1 MNRTS
6 VARFQINIGIMSL
19 QKNIMKPVRGK
30 TLPLILDP
38 DTDAAGLHGL
48 AVKKMTDFNSD
59 MDEGPYVLIY
69 PDTSEVIN
77 IPGTSTPFNLREYK
91 MEIGKTYNRIALFIC
106 LESDYDKGEQQDA
119 SDSDREVFV
128 RRNRG
133 TEVDLADTLVCVCP
147 WEPEHE
153 STPKSTA
160 EKTRASYQSEKEE
173 ILISDTDDPNEG
185 TSQSWRNTATSVP
198 DTPSNMTAVR
208 STVNPLYSTY
218 TQLYAPIAIDEDE
231 DGSQDFNVV
240 PISADPAKEA
250 VDTSISAAHIIE
262 NLADAIDHNTVSR
275 FNITRTNVW
284 DGAVRGFRRSTFCEK
299 SDLLVRFTDDA
310 GSVEEGI
317 DAGGPRR
324 EFLTLLM
331 SFLQSRP
338 IFEGPPQSRYLVYNA
353 AAIREDEYFMAG
365 KMIAVS
371 IVHGGPGPHF
381 LSRDLVNHIAG
392 QPGFCAHVT
401 DVTDDEIGRALSEIE
416 LAHSLKSLQDVLLK
430 HSSMLQTAGCFRH
443 VSSVEEKH
451 TVVAEYLTWYTIGRN
466 HSVIERF
473 KDGLASLN
481 FLDALCQHPSVLA
494 PVLCHTDKRLTSVEV
509 ERLFLPQLS
518 PAGSNRRTTE
528 TVALSFW
535 ADYLMDC
542 EEQGPVSLEELFMF
556 ITGLKTEPP
565 AGMTPHPC
573 VTFSQET
580 IYPMANT
587 CANTITLPLLGTYA
601 SFKANMDFGI
611 QNSPAFGCL

>member
-1 MNRTS
+1 MVKCCLSIFHGPRVESSFSLMNEVIDQRSGNMNVPTFNAIQTVNS
-6 VARFQINIGIMSL
+6 GRWTEHYEEHKGEAETC
-19 QKNIMKPVRGK
+19 GK
-30 TLPLILDP
+30 TAKAGHG
-38 DTDAAGLHGL
+38 DTG
-48 AVKKMTDFNSD
+48 
-59 MDEGPYVLIY
+59 GP
-69 PDTSEVIN
+69 
-77 IPGTSTPFNLREYK
+77 G
-91 MEIGKTYNRIALFIC
+91 
-106 LESDYDKGEQQDA
+106 
-119 SDSDREVFV
+119 
-128 RRNRG
+128 
-133 TEVDLADTLVCVCP
+133 
-147 WEPEHE
+147 
-153 STPKSTA
+153 
-160 EKTRASYQSEKEE
+160 KEE
-173 ILISDTDDPNEG
+173 KMRSGSESITNCVLKSQEG
-185 TSQSWRNTATSVP
+185 VF
-198 DTPSNMTAVR
+198 
-208 STVNPLYSTY
+208 
-218 TQLYAPIAIDEDE
+218 QL
-231 DGSQDFNVV
+231 
-240 PISADPAKEA
+240 
-250 VDTSISAAHIIE
+250 
-262 NLADAIDHNTVSR
+262 
-275 FNITRTNVW
+275 
-284 DGAVRGFRRSTFCEK
+284 
-299 SDLLVRFTDDA
+299 

-353 AAIREDEYFMAG
+353 AAIREDEYVMAG

-416 LAHSLKSLQDVLLK
+416 LAHSLKSLRDVLLK
-430 HSSMLQTAGCFRH
+430 HSSMLQTAGCFRR

-473 KDGLASLN
+473 KDGLASLH

-587 CANTITLPLLGTYA
+587 CANTITLPLLGTYT
-601 SFKANMDFGI
+601 SFKANMDC
-611 QNSPAFGCL
+611 N

>member
-1 MNRTS
+1 
-6 VARFQINIGIMSL
+6 MSL

-59 MDEGPYVLIY
+59 MDQGPYVLIY

-91 MEIGKTYNRIALFIC
+91 KEIGKTYNRIALFIC

-119 SDSDREVFV
+119 SDSDLEVFV
-128 RRNRG
+128 RRNRR
-133 TEVDLADTLVCVCP
+133 TEP

-153 STPKSTA
+153 STPKSIA
-160 EKTRASYQSEKEE
+160 EKTSSSRASYQSEKEE
-173 ILISDTDDPNEG
+173 ILISDTDDPKEG

-250 VDTSISAAHIIE
+250 V
-262 NLADAIDHNTVSR
+262 
-275 FNITRTNVW
+275 
-284 DGAVRGFRRSTFCEK
+284 
-299 SDLLVRFTDDA
+299 
-310 GSVEEGI
+310 
-317 DAGGPRR
+317 
-324 EFLTLLM
+324 
-331 SFLQSRP
+331 
-338 IFEGPPQSRYLVYNA
+338 
-353 AAIREDEYFMAG
+353 
-365 KMIAVS
+365 
-371 IVHGGPGPHF
+371 
-381 LSRDLVNHIAG
+381 
-392 QPGFCAHVT
+392 
-401 DVTDDEIGRALSEIE
+401 
-416 LAHSLKSLQDVLLK
+416 
-430 HSSMLQTAGCFRH
+430 
-443 VSSVEEKH
+443 
-451 TVVAEYLTWYTIGRN
+451 
-466 HSVIERF
+466 F
-473 KDGLASLN
+473 KDGLASLH

-542 EEQGPVSLEELFMF
+542 EEQGPVSLEELYMF

-580 IYPMANT
+580 IYPLANT

-601 SFKANMDFGI
+601 NFKANMDFGI
-611 QNSPAFGCL
+611 QNSPGFGCL

>member
-1 MNRTS
+1 MYCPRCGKTFQSLQQFCSSCGCIKRKINMTGPAAPKMPSLKTFLEYRSKKSDERLNFSCQKRKVKKKEQTS
-6 VARFQINIGIMSL
+6 TVQVANMGEEINIGIMSL
-19 QKNIMKPVRGK
+19 QKDIMKPVRGK
-30 TLPLILDP
+30 TLILDP
-38 DTDAAGLHGL
+38 DTDATGLHRL

-59 MDEGPYVLIY
+59 LDEGPYVLIY

-77 IPGTSTPFNLREYK
+77 IPGWSAIKMSLTSCFP
-91 MEIGKTYNRIALFIC
+91 I
-106 LESDYDKGEQQDA
+106 GEQQDA
-119 SDSDREVFV
+119 SDSDQEVFV
-128 RRNRG
+128 RRKRV
-133 TEVDLADTLVCVCP
+133 TEVDLAFPGNLSMKVLQKALQRKQALPGHQIRV
-147 WEPEHE
+147 
-153 STPKSTA
+153 KR
-160 EKTRASYQSEKEE
+160 KR
-173 ILISDTDDPNEG
+173 
-185 TSQSWRNTATSVP
+185 
-198 DTPSNMTAVR
+198 
-208 STVNPLYSTY
+208 
-218 TQLYAPIAIDEDE
+218 
-231 DGSQDFNVV
+231 
-240 PISADPAKEA
+240 
-250 VDTSISAAHIIE
+250 DTSISATQIIE
-262 NLADAIDHNTVSR
+262 DLAYAIDHNTVSR
-275 FNITRTNVW
+275 FNITHSNVW

-299 SDLLVRFTDDA
+299 SDLLVRFMDDA

-317 DAGGPRR
+317 DADDSCFHCSWRTR
-324 EFLTLLM
+324 
-331 SFLQSRP
+331 
-338 IFEGPPQSRYLVYNA
+338 
-353 AAIREDEYFMAG
+353 
-365 KMIAVS
+365 
-371 IVHGGPGPHF
+371 PHF

-401 DVTDDEIGRALSEIE
+401 DVTDDEIGRALSETE

-451 TVVAEYLTWYTIGRN
+451 CGGRLPYLVHHRQE
-466 HSVIERF
+466 SQF
-473 KDGLASLN
+473 KDGLASLH

-494 PVLCHTDKRLTSVEV
+494 PVLCHTDKKLTSVEV

-556 ITGLKTEPP
+556 ITGLKTQPP

-587 CANTITLPLLGTYA
+587 CANTITLPRLETYA
-601 SFKANMDFGI
+601 RFKANMDFGI
-611 QNSPAFGCL
+611 ENSPGFGCL

>member
-1 MNRTS
+1 
-6 VARFQINIGIMSL
+6 
-19 QKNIMKPVRGK
+19 
-30 TLPLILDP
+30 
-38 DTDAAGLHGL
+38 
-48 AVKKMTDFNSD
+48 
-59 MDEGPYVLIY
+59 
-69 PDTSEVIN
+69 
-77 IPGTSTPFNLREYK
+77 
-91 MEIGKTYNRIALFIC
+91 
-106 LESDYDKGEQQDA
+106 
-119 SDSDREVFV
+119 
-128 RRNRG
+128 
-133 TEVDLADTLVCVCP
+133 
-147 WEPEHE
+147 
-153 STPKSTA
+153 
-160 EKTRASYQSEKEE
+160 
-173 ILISDTDDPNEG
+173 
-185 TSQSWRNTATSVP
+185 
-198 DTPSNMTAVR
+198 MTAVR
-208 STVNPLYSTY
+208 STVNPLYSTS
-218 TQLYAPIAIDEDE
+218 TQLYAPIVIDEDV

-275 FNITRTNVW
+275 FNITRSNVW

-353 AAIREDEYFMAG
+353 AATREDEYFMAG

-473 KDGLASLN
+473 KDGLASLH
-481 FLDALCQHPSVLA
+481 LLGALCQHPSVLA

-509 ERLFLPQLS
+509 QRLFLPQLS

-535 ADYLMDC
+535 AAYLMDC

-556 ITGLKTEPP
+556 ITVLKTEPP

-611 QNSPAFGCL
+611 QNSPGFGCL

>member
-1 MNRTS
+1 MPSLKTFLEYRSKKSDERLNFSCQKRKVKKKEQTS
-6 VARFQINIGIMSL
+6 TVQINIGIMCL
-19 QKNIMKPVRGK
+19 QKDIMKPVRGK

-38 DTDAAGLHGL
+38 DTDAAGLHRL

-91 MEIGKTYNRIALFIC
+91 TEIGKTYNRIALFIC
-106 LESDYDKGEQQDA
+106 LKSDYDKGEQQDA
-119 SDSDREVFV
+119 SDSDQEVTV
-128 RRNRG
+128 RRKRV
-133 TEVDLADTLVCVCP
+133 TEVDLADTLP

-160 EKTRASYQSEKEE
+160 EK
-173 ILISDTDDPNEG
+173 
-185 TSQSWRNTATSVP
+185 
-198 DTPSNMTAVR
+198 
-208 STVNPLYSTY
+208 
-218 TQLYAPIAIDEDE
+218 
-231 DGSQDFNVV
+231 
-240 PISADPAKEA
+240 
-250 VDTSISAAHIIE
+250 TSISAAHIIE

-275 FNITRTNVW
+275 FNITRSNVW

-473 KDGLASLN
+473 KAGLASLH

-528 TVALSFW
+528 TVALSFS

-601 SFKANMDFGI
+601 SFKANIDFGI
-611 QNSPAFGCL
+611 QNSPGFGCL

>member
-1 MNRTS
+1 
-6 VARFQINIGIMSL
+6 
-19 QKNIMKPVRGK
+19 
-30 TLPLILDP
+30 
-38 DTDAAGLHGL
+38 
-48 AVKKMTDFNSD
+48 
-59 MDEGPYVLIY
+59 
-69 PDTSEVIN
+69 
-77 IPGTSTPFNLREYK
+77 
-91 MEIGKTYNRIALFIC
+91 
-106 LESDYDKGEQQDA
+106 
-119 SDSDREVFV
+119 
-128 RRNRG
+128 
-133 TEVDLADTLVCVCP
+133 
-147 WEPEHE
+147 
-153 STPKSTA
+153 
-160 EKTRASYQSEKEE
+160 
-173 ILISDTDDPNEG
+173 
-185 TSQSWRNTATSVP
+185 
-198 DTPSNMTAVR
+198 
-208 STVNPLYSTY
+208 
-218 TQLYAPIAIDEDE
+218 
-231 DGSQDFNVV
+231 
-240 PISADPAKEA
+240 
-250 VDTSISAAHIIE
+250 
-262 NLADAIDHNTVSR
+262 
-275 FNITRTNVW
+275 
-284 DGAVRGFRRSTFCEK
+284 
-299 SDLLVRFTDDA
+299 
-310 GSVEEGI
+310 
-317 DAGGPRR
+317 
-324 EFLTLLM
+324 M
-331 SFLQSRP
+331 SFLQSQP

-381 LSRDLVNHIAG
+381 ISRDLVNHIAG
-392 QPGFCAHVT
+392 QAGFCAHVT

-473 KDGLASLN
+473 KDGLASLH

-518 PAGSNRRTTE
+518 PAGSNRKTTE

-556 ITGLKTEPP
+556 ITGLKTQPP

-587 CANTITLPLLGTYA
+587 CANTITLPLLETYA
-601 SFKANMDFGI
+601 RFKANMDFGI
-611 QNSPAFGCL
+611 QNSPGFGCLRNDGQCTGNKLGTSLNRSKLRTIWMCLHLVQSWGNGVQMAGVTDWQHKSQFQMLLEPGWASSSSLAWTAAAAEVDPSEATAATGAGFSPSHESRRIGGSIDGLPPIASCMAENHGHVAAVASPWSVPVPVAGVLSS

>member
-6 VARFQINIGIMSL
+6 VARFQYRSNKSDERLNFSCQKRKVKKKEQTSTVQINIGIMSL
-19 QKNIMKPVRGK
+19 QKDIMKPVRGK

-38 DTDAAGLHGL
+38 DTDAAGLHRL

-77 IPGTSTPFNLREYK
+77 IP
-91 MEIGKTYNRIALFIC
+91 
-106 LESDYDKGEQQDA
+106 DYDKGKSFFSGYADLISDWSAIKMSLTSCFPIGEQQDA
-119 SDSDREVFV
+119 SDSDQEVNV
-128 RRNRG
+128 RRKR
-133 TEVDLADTLVCVCP
+133 P

-160 EKTRASYQSEKEE
+160 EKTSSSRASNQSEKEE

-185 TSQSWRNTATSVP
+185 TSQ

-218 TQLYAPIAIDEDE
+218 TQLYAPIVVKNEDE

-250 VDTSISAAHIIE
+250 VDTSISAAQIIE

-275 FNITRTNVW
+275 FKITRSNVW
-284 DGAVRGFRRSTFCEK
+284 DGAVRGFRRSTICEK

-324 EFLTLLM
+324 EFRTLLM

-353 AAIREDEYFMAG
+353 AGLFNQEDEYVMAG

-401 DVTDDEIGRALSEIE
+401 DDEIGRALSE
-416 LAHSLKSLQDVLLK
+416 
-430 HSSMLQTAGCFRH
+430 TAGCFRH
-443 VSSVEEKH
+443 VSSVEENTLWWQNTLPGTPSAGI
-451 TVVAEYLTWYTIGRN
+451 TV
-466 HSVIERF
+466 F
-473 KDGLASLN
+473 KDGLASLY

-535 ADYLMDC
+535 AD
-542 EEQGPVSLEELFMF
+542 
-556 ITGLKTEPP
+556 
-565 AGMTPHPC
+565 
-573 VTFSQET
+573 
-580 IYPMANT
+580 
-587 CANTITLPLLGTYA
+587 
-601 SFKANMDFGI
+601 
-611 QNSPAFGCL
+611 

>member
-1 MNRTS
+1 MYCPRCGKTFQSLQHFCSSCGQSLAALKETKHEQDFSGPIPAAAPKMPSLKTFLEYRSKKSDERLNFSCQKRKVKKKEQTS
-6 VARFQINIGIMSL
+6 TVQINIGIMYL
-19 QKNIMKPVRGK
+19 QKDIMKPVRGK
-30 TLPLILDP
+30 TLLLILDA
-38 DTDAAGLHGL
+38 DTDAAGLHRL

-119 SDSDREVFV
+119 SDCDQEV
-128 RRNRG
+128 
-133 TEVDLADTLVCVCP
+133 T
-147 WEPEHE
+147 
-153 STPKSTA
+153 
-160 EKTRASYQSEKEE
+160 
-173 ILISDTDDPNEG
+173 G
-185 TSQSWRNTATSVP
+185 TSQGWRNTATSVP

-218 TQLYAPIAIDEDE
+218 TQLYAPIVVDEDE

-250 VDTSISAAHIIE
+250 VDTSISAAQIIE
-262 NLADAIDHNTVSR
+262 NLADAIDHNT
-275 FNITRTNVW
+275 
-284 DGAVRGFRRSTFCEK
+284 
-299 SDLLVRFTDDA
+299 
-310 GSVEEGI
+310 
-317 DAGGPRR
+317 
-324 EFLTLLM
+324 
-331 SFLQSRP
+331 
-338 IFEGPPQSRYLVYNA
+338 GPPQSRYLVYNA
-353 AAIREDEYFMAG
+353 AAIREDEYVMAG

-416 LAHSLKSLQDVLLK
+416 LAHSLKSLRDVLLK
-430 HSSMLQTAGCFRH
+430 HSSMLQTAGCFRR

-473 KDGLASLN
+473 KDGLASLH

-587 CANTITLPLLGTYA
+587 CANTITLPLLGTYT

-611 QNSPAFGCL
+611 QNSPGFGCL

>member
-1 MNRTS
+1 
-6 VARFQINIGIMSL
+6 MSL
-19 QKNIMKPVRGK
+19 QKDIMKPVRGK

-38 DTDAAGLHGL
+38 DTDAAGLHRL

-59 MDEGPYVLIY
+59 LDEGPYVLIY

-77 IPGTSTPFNLREYK
+77 IPGTSKPFNLREYK
-91 MEIGKTYNRIALFIC
+91 TEIGKTYNQIALFIC
-106 LESDYDKGEQQDA
+106 LKSDYDKDA
-119 SDSDREVFV
+119 SDSDQEVFV
-128 RRNRG
+128 RRKRV
-133 TEVDLADTLVCVCP
+133 TEVDLADTLP

-160 EKTRASYQSEKEE
+160 EKT
-173 ILISDTDDPNEG
+173 
-185 TSQSWRNTATSVP
+185 
-198 DTPSNMTAVR
+198 
-208 STVNPLYSTY
+208 STY
-218 TQLYAPIAIDEDE
+218 TQLYAPIVVDEDE

-240 PISADPAKEA
+240 PIRADPAKKA
-250 VDTSISAAHIIE
+250 VDTSISAAQTIE
-262 NLADAIDHNTVSR
+262 DLADAIDHNTVSR
-275 FNITRTNVW
+275 FNISRSNVW

-299 SDLLVRFTDDA
+299 SDLLVRFMDDA

-317 DAGGPRR
+317 DAGGPRQ

-331 SFLQSRP
+331 SFLQSQP

-371 IVHGGPGPHF
+371 IVHGGPGPRF
-381 LSRDLVNHIAG
+381 ISRDLVNHIAG

-401 DVTDDEIGRALSEIE
+401 DEEIGRALSEIE

-473 KDGLASLN
+473 KDGLASLH

-528 TVALSFW
+528 TMALSFW

-556 ITGLKTEPP
+556 ITGLKTQPP

-587 CANTITLPLLGTYA
+587 CANTITLPLLETYA
-601 SFKANMDFGI
+601 RFKANMDFGI
-611 QNSPAFGCL
+611 QNSPGFGCLRNGKRKG

>member
-1 MNRTS
+1 TLDVSFRVRHEEGFYMVYASSGNVKCFESVESGHKRVACPQRRHAAPPARRWGGLARGHESFGKAVEVRDFFPDTNKFLHTVSTLQKVVELDLLDEKRRYRLRKHEKAKGALIRACFTS
-6 VARFQINIGIMSL
+6 MRDIDAPTTLFFNLERSVGQRKQMVCLRLPDGQVTSEPAEMRRHAVSFYTDLFKAEGCDVEAADELLQGLPQLSPAESDTLGSDITLEELTSAVTQMASGKAPGIDGLPADFFKHFWSILGHDLLDVLMESFGKGTLPASCRRAVISLLPNKGDLTLLKNWRPVALLSAAPKMPSLKTFLEYRSKKSDERLNFSCQKRKVKKKEQTSKVQINIGIMSL

-69 PDTSEVIN
+69 PDTSQVIN
-77 IPGTSTPFNLREYK
+77 IP
-91 MEIGKTYNRIALFIC
+91 
-106 LESDYDKGEQQDA
+106 DYEKGEQQDA
-119 SDSDREVFV
+119 SDTDREVFV

-133 TEVDLADTLVCVCP
+133 TEP

-185 TSQSWRNTATSVP
+185 TSQGWRNTASVP

-208 STVNPLYSTY
+208 STANPLYSTY
-218 TQLYAPIAIDEDE
+218 TQLYAPIVVDEDE

-262 NLADAIDHNTVSR
+262 NLADAIDHNT
-275 FNITRTNVW
+275 
-284 DGAVRGFRRSTFCEK
+284 
-299 SDLLVRFTDDA
+299 
-310 GSVEEGI
+310 
-317 DAGGPRR
+317 
-324 EFLTLLM
+324 
-331 SFLQSRP
+331 
-338 IFEGPPQSRYLVYNA
+338 SRYLVYNA

-401 DVTDDEIGRALSEIE
+401 DVTDDEIGRALSE
-416 LAHSLKSLQDVLLK
+416 
-430 HSSMLQTAGCFRH
+430 
-443 VSSVEEKH
+443 
-451 TVVAEYLTWYTIGRN
+451 
-466 HSVIERF
+466 
-473 KDGLASLN
+473 
-481 FLDALCQHPSVLA
+481 
-494 PVLCHTDKRLTSVEV
+494 
-509 ERLFLPQLS
+509 
-518 PAGSNRRTTE
+518 
-528 TVALSFW
+528 
-535 ADYLMDC
+535 
-542 EEQGPVSLEELFMF
+542 
-556 ITGLKTEPP
+556 
-565 AGMTPHPC
+565 
-573 VTFSQET
+573 
-580 IYPMANT
+580 
-587 CANTITLPLLGTYA
+587 
-601 SFKANMDFGI
+601 
-611 QNSPAFGCL
+611 

>member
-1 MNRTS
+1 MPSLKTFLEYRSKKSDERLNFSCQKRKVKKKEQTS
-6 VARFQINIGIMSL
+6 TVQINIGIMSL
-19 QKNIMKPVRGK
+19 QKDIMKPVRGK
-30 TLPLILDP
+30 TLILDP
-38 DTDAAGLHGL
+38 DTDATGLHRL

-59 MDEGPYVLIY
+59 LDEGPYVLIY

-77 IPGTSTPFNLREYK
+77 ILAMSST
-91 MEIGKTYNRIALFIC
+91 IIC
-106 LESDYDKGEQQDA
+106 LYADLISGWSAIKMSLTSCFPIGEQQDA
-119 SDSDREVFV
+119 Q
-128 RRNRG
+128 
-133 TEVDLADTLVCVCP
+133 TLIR
-147 WEPEHE
+147 
-153 STPKSTA
+153 KSSPGNLSMKVLQKA
-160 EKTRASYQSEKEE
+160 LQRKQALPGHQIRVK
-173 ILISDTDDPNEG
+173 
-185 TSQSWRNTATSVP
+185 RK
-198 DTPSNMTAVR
+198 
-208 STVNPLYSTY
+208 STY
-218 TQLYAPIAIDEDE
+218 TQLYAPIVVDEDE

-240 PISADPAKEA
+240 PISADPAKKS
-250 VDTSISAAHIIE
+250 VDTSISAAQIIE
-262 NLADAIDHNTVSR
+262 DLAYAIDHNTVSR
-275 FNITRTNVW
+275 FNITHSNVW

-299 SDLLVRFTDDA
+299 SDLLVRFMDDA

-331 SFLQSRP
+331 SFLQSLP
-338 IFEGPPQSRYLVYNA
+338 IFEGPTESVLVFHHLYPP
-353 AAIREDEYFMAG
+353 AIKEDEYFMAG

-371 IVHGGPGPHF
+371 IVHGGPGPIF
-381 LSRDLVNHIAG
+381 FQG
-392 QPGFCAHVT
+392 T
-401 DVTDDEIGRALSEIE
+401 W
-416 LAHSLKSLQDVLLK
+416 
-430 HSSMLQTAGCFRH
+430 H

-473 KDGLASLN
+473 KDGLASLH

-556 ITGLKTEPP
+556 ITGLKT
-565 AGMTPHPC
+565 TPCRNDTPSMCHVFTGDYLSHGKHLCKHHNTSTTRNVRSFQSQYGLWHPK
-573 VTFSQET
+573 
-580 IYPMANT
+580 
-587 CANTITLPLLGTYA
+587 LPRFWM
-601 SFKANMDFGI
+601 SVKW
-611 QNSPAFGCL
+611 